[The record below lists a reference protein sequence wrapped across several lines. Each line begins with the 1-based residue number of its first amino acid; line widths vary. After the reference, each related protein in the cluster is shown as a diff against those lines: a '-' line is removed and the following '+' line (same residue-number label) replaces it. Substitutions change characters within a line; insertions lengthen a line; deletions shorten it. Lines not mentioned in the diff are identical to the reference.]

1 MSIQLRFESS
11 DRGVDDFYANLQV
24 YGDGTLDFYIDSFR
38 TFLLSCG
45 FSRDTI
51 DLYIAGTSEELTSSE
66 ECPICARDW

>member
-1 MSIQLRFESS
+1 MALRLSFESS
-11 DRGVDDFYANLQV
+11 DRDVDDCYANLEV
-24 YGDGTLDFYIDSFR
+24 VGDGTLDFYIDSFR

-45 FSRDTI
+45 FTRDTI